1 MKIRLLA
8 FGIAKELL
16 QQQKIDFEIT
26 PDSSIQYL
34 KQKLIEQY
42 PDFNKLAAFAIAVN
56 NEYQSDDFLLSEND
70 EIAIIPPV
78 SGG

>member
-1 MKIRLLA
+1 MIVRLLA

-16 QQQKIDFEIT
+16 HQQKINLEIA
-26 PDSSIQYL
+26 PNSSIQHL

-42 PDFNKLAAFAIAVN
+42 PDFSKLATFAVAVN
-56 NEYQSDDFLLSEND
+56 NEYQSDDFLLSDND